1 MIQVGMKLII
11 ASRRLISKYRDG
23 KEKKKKTHTKSTQ
36 NNRSNRE
43 MLLNE
48 NNTDIMYRRIER
60 VITIPDFNY
69 RSKPS

>member
-1 MIQVGMKLII
+1 MEK
-11 ASRRLISKYRDG
+11 K
-23 KEKKKKTHTKSTQ
+23 KKKKTHTKSTQ